1 MHTVYCDICKK
12 KVENPITNR
21 SFYYIEKF
29 GLCEPCKESVEGNI
43 KSTIWNKDPFSME
56 WYSKLV
62 VDSIDKG
69 IQKGKI

>member
-1 MHTVYCDICKK
+1 MQTVYCDICKK
-12 KVENPITNR
+12 KVDNPITNL

-29 GLCEPCKESVEGNI
+29 GLCEPCKDGVESNI
-43 KSTIWNKDPFSME
+43 KSTVRNKDPFSME

-69 IQKGKI
+69 IQKGKV